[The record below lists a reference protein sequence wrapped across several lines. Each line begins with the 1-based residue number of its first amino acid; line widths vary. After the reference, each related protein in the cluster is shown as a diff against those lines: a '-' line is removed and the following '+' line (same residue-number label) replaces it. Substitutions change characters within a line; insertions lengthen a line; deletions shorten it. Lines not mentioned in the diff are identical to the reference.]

1 MSQPAPFLRL
11 ATPLE
16 DHLQRHGLL
25 VKREDLSC
33 PPPGPP
39 FSKTRGV
46 LGHVQARFN
55 EGVRVFGA
63 LDTFHSQAGHAVAAA
78 CRHVGAQCIN
88 YFPVYKRELMRP
100 DQTMLP
106 DRSTIS
112 FPDGTWAY
120 IRDPQL
126 RSLALGAKL
135 RPLAAGRSA
144 LLYWKAK
151 AGTEADGGYMMPNAL
166 KLPETVAETA
176 AEVVRT
182 VELADRTAYAKLSS
196 LPWLV
201 SASSGTIAAGVVRG
215 LGIMFGHPPRV
226 IIHMGYD
233 RPEHAVLSYIRDKS
247 SGPTAGGLDVPLD
260 FIQEGYAYA
269 DVAKAG
275 PDPEW
280 PCNPWYDLKAFRW
293 WAREGRARY
302 GEAVLWNIG

>member
-1 MSQPAPFLRL
+1 MAEPVPFLRL
-11 ATPLE
+11 GTPLE
-16 DHLQRHGLL
+16 DHLQGLGLL

-46 LGHVQARFN
+46 LGHVAARHAK
-55 EGVRVFGA
+55 GVKVFGA

-78 CRHVGAQCIN
+78 CRHVGAQCLN
-88 YFPVYKRELMRP
+88 YFPVYKRELMP
-100 DQTMLP
+100 ADLEHP
-106 DRSTIS
+106 ADKSTIT
-112 FPDGTWAY
+112 FPDGTWAV

-126 RSLALGAKL
+126 RSLELGAKL
-135 RPLAAGRSA
+135 MPLAAGRSA

-151 AGTEADGGYMMPNAL
+151 AGTEAEGGYMMPNAL

-182 VELADRTAYAKLSS
+182 FEMADRSTYNKLRS

-215 LGIMFGHPPRV
+215 LSKMLEHPPKV
-226 IIHMGYD
+226 IVHMGYD
-233 RPEHAVLSYIRDKS
+233 RPQATVEAYIRDKAAFQ
-247 SGPTAGGLDVPLD
+247 GTPLQVPLIH
-260 FIQEGYAYA
+260 IQEGYAYT
-269 DVAKAG
+269 DKAKPG
-275 PDPEW
+275 PDPSW

-293 WAREGRARY
+293 WMREGREQH
-302 GEAVLWNIG
+302 GQAVSWNIG